1 MHLCTFLYVCTV
13 LYTFIHVMLDKCLM
27 GWIISLTCLTYKT
40 FGAPPLMLFQTRT
53 ELTCEL
59 YWLSDKFDFLCTQ
72 RLSYYLQIFAEKFRF
87 DLWVTL
93 TNNLLAAIGPT
104 ILIFN
109 IVHRNWWLPVF
120 IFDAS
125 SKLAHPS
132 FFLVCLSR
140 DIGIIPSSFQ
150 YHRLLVV
157 LMFWLLFSSTT

>member
-1 MHLCTFLYVCTV
+1 MIKFGLKKLGTQFKWPTALVALDLKRPCNIRQMEPSWLAHARWHQSQKKFHTRLYKFNSDVC
-13 LYTFIHVMLDKCLM
+13 
-27 GWIISLTCLTYKT
+27 
-40 FGAPPLMLFQTRT
+40 
-53 ELTCEL
+53 
-59 YWLSDKFDFLCTQ
+59 
-72 RLSYYLQIFAEKFRF
+72 
-87 DLWVTL
+87 VTL
-93 TNNLLAAIGPT
+93 ANNLLAKGPS